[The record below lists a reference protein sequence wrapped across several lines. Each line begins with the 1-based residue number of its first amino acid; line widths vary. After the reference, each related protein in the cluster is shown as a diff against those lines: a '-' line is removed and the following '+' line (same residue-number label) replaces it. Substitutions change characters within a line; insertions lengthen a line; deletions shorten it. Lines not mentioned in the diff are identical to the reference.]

1 MDAVAAALCCQL
13 ILIVLVVATLLPGM
27 KGLPLL
33 VQRRI
38 ARTIVLQESVGK
50 DQFEEVCL
58 GKWWGEE
65 VAVKIFSPTKE
76 RLWFQE
82 AEFYQ
87 TVMLRHENILGFV
100 VADNKDNGTW
110 TQLWLV
116 SDYLEHGPLFDY
128 SNRYSVTVEGMTKL
142 SLSMA
147 DNLAH
152 LHMEIVGT
160 QGKPAIAHGDLKS
173 KTILVRNNGT
183 CCITNLGLAMRQDSA
198 THTIDIA
205 PNHRV

>member
-1 MDAVAAALCCQL
+1 MEAVAAALHWQL
-13 ILIVLVVATLLPGM
+13 ILIVVVAATLLPGM
-27 KGLPLL
+27 KGLPLF
-33 VQRRI
+33 VQRRT
-38 ARTIVLQESVGK
+38 ARTIVLQESVGD

-65 VAVKIFSPTKE
+65 VAVKIFSPREE
-76 RLWFQE
+76 RSWFQE

-87 TVMLRHENILGFV
+87 TVMLYHENTLGFV
-100 VADNKDNGTW
+100 AENKDNGTW

-116 SDYLEHGPLFDY
+116 SESCEHGPLFDY
-128 SNRYSVTVEGMTKL
+128 SNRYSVIVEGMVKL

-147 DNLAH
+147 SGLAH

-160 QGKPAIAHGDLKS
+160 QGKPAIVHRDLNS
-173 KTILVRNNGT
+173 KKILVRNNGT
-183 CCITNLGLAMRQDSA
+183 CCITNLGLAVRQDSA
-198 THTIDIA
+198 TDTIDIA